1 MDWLLNKDKEQIGNY
16 GERKEGLA
24 CLMSQAWRQR
34 VIAERILKVI
44 IVNEERQRREAIC
57 LRISRVA
64 KSLPNT
70 KGEDGGSAGWL
81 AIISETS

>member
-1 MDWLLNKDKEQIGNY
+1 M
-16 GERKEGLA
+16 
-24 CLMSQAWRQR
+24 
-34 VIAERILKVI
+34 

-64 KSLPNT
+64 KSLQNT

-81 AIISETS
+81 AIIFETSQKTRRFLGIWKGEGSMKFLFLNHDENVLK